1 VSFAGNVYESA
12 LGRSNFTTHPFY
24 GPLADAIRTR
34 KLADLSASGWELL
47 RAETGR
53 LSKEER
59 AEHGLEP
66 SRPEFWDFY
75 LYVVW
80 LMLTTAV
87 RIDLLTKVERP
98 VHLYGLFAD
107 PESQELLARHP
118 NLVYAGHVGH
128 FEELPRTFAE
138 TKVNV
143 CISNGLIYR
152 GVPSKLIDCLASGG
166 FALVEPKDDLVR
178 LFGADIEAIVFRD
191 GDELNA
197 KIEYY
202 LARPGE
208 RREIVETL
216 RQTIEERCTLDR
228 LFARVVAAAPTR

>member
-1 VSFAGNVYESA
+1 
-12 LGRSNFTTHPFY
+12 
-24 GPLADAIRTR
+24 
-34 KLADLSASGWELL
+34 
-47 RAETGR
+47 
-53 LSKEER
+53 
-59 AEHGLEP
+59 
-66 SRPEFWDFY
+66 
-75 LYVVW
+75 
-80 LMLTTAV
+80 M
-87 RIDLLTKVERP
+87 
-98 VHLYGLFAD
+98 FAD
-107 PESQELLARHP
+107 PDSQELLARHP

-228 LFARVVAAAPTR
+228 LFARLVAAAPTR